1 MSNILN
7 DLISLV
13 ISNHGIIFLVF
24 LLMNIFDWITGCI
37 KARLKKQENSSFG
50 FKGILKK
57 IVNWIIVFFSFLL
70 SYAFIA
76 LGKITGIDMEIAAW
90 FGWFVLIYLI
100 VNEFR
105 SILEN
110 LVECNYKV
118 PKILI
123 KGLKVFEEKIEGNN
137 A

>member
-13 ISNHGIIFLVF
+13 ISNHGIIF
-24 LLMNIFDWITGCI
+24 
-37 KARLKKQENSSFG
+37 
-50 FKGILKK
+50 
-57 IVNWIIVFFSFLL
+57 VFFSFLL

-123 KGLKVFEEKIEGNN
+123 KGLKVFEEKIEGVIIDEDID
-137 A
+137 